1 MRKIEIINGVK
12 KLITDCEKV
21 VNNPEFFEDTEIEST
36 RKVMFYLEHILLV
49 VKQQDK
55 ENKNLRLDLE
65 MLKNVTQTYDAVKF
79 EEPFIKN
86 AKIVIADKEF
96 FDKGCFRVNL
106 ISKKD
111 IQKKIDNL
119 EFLKTYDKTNFKM
132 DYKLEDLFDFT
143 IEQLKELL

>member
-21 VNNPEFFEDTEIEST
+21 VNNPEFFDDTEIEST

-65 MLKNVTQTYDAVKF
+65 MLKNVTKTYDAVKF

-96 FDKGCFRVNL
+96 FD
-106 ISKKD
+106 I
-111 IQKKIDNL
+111 
-119 EFLKTYDKTNFKM
+119 
-132 DYKLEDLFDFT
+132 
-143 IEQLKELL
+143 

>member
-21 VNNPEFFEDTEIEST
+21 VNNPEFFDDTEIEST
-36 RKVMFYLEHILLV
+36 KKVMFYLEHILFIV
-49 VKQQDK
+49 ESQDRK
-55 ENKNLRLDLE
+55 IENLKTDLT

-79 EEPFIKN
+79 EEPFIKS

-96 FDKGCFRVNL
+96 FDKGCFSVNL

>member
-1 MRKIEIINGVK
+1 
-12 KLITDCEKV
+12 
-21 VNNPEFFEDTEIEST
+21 
-36 RKVMFYLEHILLV
+36 
-49 VKQQDK
+49 
-55 ENKNLRLDLE
+55 

-79 EEPFIKN
+79 EEPFIKS

-119 EFLKTYDKTNFKM
+119 EFLRTYDKTNFKT
-132 DYKLEDLFDFT
+132 DYKLDDLFVFT

>member
-21 VNNPEFFEDTEIEST
+21 VNNPEFFDDTEIEST
-36 RKVMFYLEHILLV
+36 RKVMFYLEHILFIV
-49 VKQQDK
+49 ESQDRK
-55 ENKNLRLDLE
+55 IENLKTDLT

-79 EEPFIKN
+79 EEPFIKS

-96 FDKGCFRVNL
+96 FDKGCFKVNL

-111 IQKKIDNL
+111 VQKKIDNL
-119 EFLKTYDKTNFKM
+119 EFLKTYDKTNFKSNYTL
-132 DYKLEDLFDFT
+132 DDLFYFT